1 MLSASPFH
9 YQNVYTPT
17 RPSPLSERSAN
28 VLPRVFNFT
37 MASQP
42 QSEKKPVPQRPHKPN
57 PVMQSR
63 DAAAQRRRDMF
74 FRRVQKDRDDKKW
87 NARGEQVGHGI
98 LYRRLAL
105 LTATRLNVS
114 M

>member
-1 MLSASPFH
+1 
-9 YQNVYTPT
+9 
-17 RPSPLSERSAN
+17 
-28 VLPRVFNFT
+28 

-74 FRRVQKDRDDKKW
+74 FRRVQKERDDKKW
-87 NARGEQVGHGI
+87 NARGEQVG
-98 LYRRLAL
+98 RRCSVL
-105 LTATRLNVS
+105 LSYIANIN
-114 M
+114 